1 MNGIFLL
8 LIVAL
13 IAGYDIFIIKKH
25 GKKASL
31 SAWIIRSSYKYPS
44 FVAVSMLALGIT
56 LGHLMWRMKSLNI
69 YECSSPEIIEITNTC
84 KEGVK

>member
-1 MNGIFLL
+1 MNGLFLL
-8 LIVAL
+8 LLVAL

-56 LGHLMWRMKSLNI
+56 LGHLMWRMKALDI
-69 YECSSPEIIEITNTC
+69 YKCHSPEITEIINAC
-84 KEGVK
+84 KAVK